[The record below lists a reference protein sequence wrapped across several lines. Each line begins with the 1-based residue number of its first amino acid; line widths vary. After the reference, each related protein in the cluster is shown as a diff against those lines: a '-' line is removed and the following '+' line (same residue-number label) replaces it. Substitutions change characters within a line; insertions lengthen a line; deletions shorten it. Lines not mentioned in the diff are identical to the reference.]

1 MSLPQCSRS
10 KDIIEPMLKPQWW
23 VNCQGMAEEAC
34 AAVRDGRLQILPQE
48 FEVVWFRCFPLLF
61 SLRMSQFFGSFNALL
76 ARGMKAERSCV
87 CIRGD
92 LANV

>member
-48 FEVVWFRCFPLLF
+48 FEVVWFRCFSLLCC
-61 SLRMSQFFGSFNALL
+61 L
-76 ARGMKAERSCV
+76 
-87 CIRGD
+87 
-92 LANV
+92 